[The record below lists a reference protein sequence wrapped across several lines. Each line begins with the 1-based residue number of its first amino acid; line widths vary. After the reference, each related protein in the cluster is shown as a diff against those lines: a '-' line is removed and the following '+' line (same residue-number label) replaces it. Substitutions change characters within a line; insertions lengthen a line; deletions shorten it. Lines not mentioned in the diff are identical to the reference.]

1 MAERSTVATV
11 RQPSTRSALQRPAGD
26 FPGPNE
32 PRRGRK
38 KRQTRDALID
48 AALHLFEAK
57 GYEHT
62 AVHEITDAVDVAERT
77 FFRYFASKEDVALFF
92 VRQEMDKFVEALAAR
107 PAVEEPLAAMRNAF
121 RFTVRQLQADGY
133 THSGEPKYLSAI
145 KLIDST
151 PALLAAN
158 LRYVYDN
165 SEKAVDV
172 LAERENVDPATDL
185 RPWLLV
191 AIYGAIAAL
200 VHRDWRM
207 HGRGGVEA
215 MRAMFDAYVDQ
226 LGPAVAGGR
235 WDAGPAGKGG
245 RSRPRGRRRSTDL
258 NRHDPKQHR

>member
-1 MAERSTVATV
+1 MAEHSAAAKV
-11 RQPSTRSALQRPAGD
+11 RQPSTRGALQRPVGD
-26 FPGPNE
+26 LSGPNE

-48 AALHLFEAK
+48 AALDLFEAK

-92 VRQEMDKFVEALAAR
+92 VRQEIDRFVEALAAC
-107 PAVEEPLAAMRNAF
+107 PAGEGPLTAMRNAF
-121 RFTVRQLQADGY
+121 RLTVRQLQADGY
-133 THSGEPKYLSAI
+133 TRSGEPKYLSAI

-165 SEKAVDV
+165 SEKAVRV
-172 LAERENVDPATDL
+172 LAERENVDPGTDL

-207 HGRGGVEA
+207 HGRGDVET

-226 LGPAVAGGR
+226 LGPAVVGDR
-235 WDAGPAGKGG
+235 WDAGPAGEGR
-245 RSRPRGRRRSTDL
+245 RSRPRSR
-258 NRHDPKQHR
+258 